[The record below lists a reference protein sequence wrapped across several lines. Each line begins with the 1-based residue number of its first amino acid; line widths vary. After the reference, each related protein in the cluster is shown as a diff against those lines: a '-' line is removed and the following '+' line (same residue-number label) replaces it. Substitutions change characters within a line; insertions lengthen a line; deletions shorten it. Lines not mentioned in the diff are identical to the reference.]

1 MASSV
6 EPTMGGVFGFHGHP
20 IGVNITMEEAIKRLR
35 SNTNRPQTK
44 KNQFIP
50 GIDYVSQVE
59 RSSKFLMVRYLE
71 GCKSVQKTIV
81 DEEDHHII
89 SKQIRVSIPIHK
101 HLIDAVLFSKG
112 SIQDRWFFVQGGEVG
127 EAFGRLNRYLRAMGC
142 EVSVSSFASPQQE
155 ALTQDILVTLYFH
168 DFYGGRIRGIKIA
181 GKRYPVLG
189 TNVRYSGDWDLRR
202 SEYTDEINER
212 LRAGEKVENITFVPS
227 RDTVPALVGR
237 KVPTFTI
244 RSDLRI
250 SSRGKIRDKTVWTAI
265 ALAKL
270 LEEYNRNTIQETF
283 EEERRLRLR
292 SFVSL
297 ENFL

>member
-1 MASSV
+1 MSSFV
-6 EPTMGGVFGFHGHP
+6 ESTLGGVFGFRGHP
-20 IGVNITMEEAIKRLR
+20 IEVDIPMEEAIKRLR
-35 SNTNRPQTK
+35 SSTNRPQAK

-71 GCKSVQKTIV
+71 GYKSVQKTIV
-81 DEEDHHII
+81 EEEDHHFI
-89 SKQIRVSIPIHK
+89 SKQIRVAIPIHK

-112 SIQDRWFFVQGGEVG
+112 SIQDRWFFVQAGEVG
-127 EAFGRLNRYLRAMGC
+127 EAFGLLNRYLRAMGC

-155 ALTQDILVTLYFH
+155 DLTQDILTTLYFH

-189 TNVRYSGDWDLRR
+189 THVRYSGDWDLRH
-202 SEYTDEINER
+202 SEYTDEINDR
-212 LRAGEKVENITFVPS
+212 LRAGEKVEYITYVPS
-227 RDTVPALVGR
+227 RDTVPAIVGP

-250 SSRGKIRDKTVWTAI
+250 SSRGKIRDKTMWTAI

-270 LEEYNRNTIQETF
+270 LEEHNRNVFQETF

-292 SFVSL
+292 SFMSL

>member
-1 MASSV
+1 
-6 EPTMGGVFGFHGHP
+6 
-20 IGVNITMEEAIKRLR
+20 MEEAIKRLR
-35 SNTNRPQTK
+35 SSTNRPQIQK
-44 KNQFIP
+44 RQFIP

-59 RSSKFLMVRYLE
+59 RSSKFLLVRYLE
-71 GCKSVQKTIV
+71 GFKSVQKTIV
-81 DEEDHHII
+81 EEENHQFI
-89 SKQIRVSIPIHK
+89 SKQIRVSVPIHK
-101 HLIDAVLFSKG
+101 YLIDAVIFSKG
-112 SIQDRWFFVQGGEVG
+112 SIQDQWFFVQGEEVG
-127 EAFGRLNRYLRAMGC
+127 DAFGRLNRYLRALGC

-155 ALTQDILVTLYFH
+155 TLTQDILVTLYFH
-168 DFYGGRIRGIKIA
+168 DFFGGRIRGIKIA

-189 TNVRYSGDWDLRR
+189 THVRYSGDWDLRR

-212 LRAGEKVENITFVPS
+212 LRAGERVENITFIPS
-227 RDTVPALVGR
+227 RDNVPALVGR
-237 KVPTFTI
+237 NVPTFTI